1 MMVLADP
8 DPRRI
13 ARVLTTWFGSADP
26 ADRSVRPQPRWFAK
40 DPAFDRALRDTFG
53 EDVDAA
59 RRGLLDRWQH
69 TPAGLLALCIL
80 IDQWSRNLHRGSP
93 ASWSADPYMRAV
105 VNRALNEGRD
115 AEIGPVQRAFVYM
128 PLMHSEELADH
139 ERSLVRF
146 GALQAELRELGVG
159 ADYLRY
165 AHLHRDI
172 IVRFGRYPH
181 RNAVLGRATTPD
193 EAAFLLGPD
202 SSF

>member
-80 IDQWSRNLHRGSP
+80 IDQWSRNLHR
-93 ASWSADPYMRAV
+93 
-105 VNRALNEGRD
+105 
-115 AEIGPVQRAFVYM
+115 
-128 PLMHSEELADH
+128 
-139 ERSLVRF
+139 
-146 GALQAELRELGVG
+146 
-159 ADYLRY
+159 
-165 AHLHRDI
+165 DI